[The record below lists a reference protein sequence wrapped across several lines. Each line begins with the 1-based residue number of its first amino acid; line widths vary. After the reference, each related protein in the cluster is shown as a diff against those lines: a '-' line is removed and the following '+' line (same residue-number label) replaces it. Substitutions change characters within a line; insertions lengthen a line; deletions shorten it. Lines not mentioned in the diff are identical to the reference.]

1 MHAFAKVRA
10 LSWTLRSALAARR
23 QLRRGRRPDAVVLP
37 DPPALPDKMTRTVML
52 VTRLLDNTCLERA
65 IILQRWYAAHGER
78 KSIWVGVSSPSA
90 GFRAHAWLEGETSG
104 NEAFEKLLKFD
115 IQ

>member
-1 MHAFAKVRA
+1 MHALSSVRA
-10 LSWTLRSALAARR
+10 MWWTLRSALAARR
-23 QLRRGRRPDAVVLP
+23 QLKRGRRPDAVVLP
-37 DPPALPDKMTRTVML
+37 DPPSLPDNMTRSVRV

-65 IILQRWYAAHGER
+65 IVLQKWYAAHGER
-78 KSIWVGVSSPSA
+78 KSIWIGVSSPSA

-104 NEAFEKLLKFD
+104 NEAFEKLLKVD